1 MCDSECT
8 QCRLIGCIR
17 GARMNSPIIEF
28 KNVTK
33 RFDNRTILDRI
44 NLQIY
49 EGDVTTIIGKSGEG
63 KSVLLKHIIGLLK
76 PDEGSVLFRGQPI
89 EKMSRR
95 EWNTDLAQISY
106 MFQNNALFDSKT
118 VYQNV
123 AMPLRKFSQLSK
135 SQVREKIMARLEQ
148 TELTEV
154 ADKYPSELSGG
165 MQKRAALAR
174 ALVTD
179 PKIVLFDELTT
190 GQDPIRRNAI
200 LGMIAEY
207 KTKFGFTAVLISHDI
222 PDVFFISNRILAL
235 YDKKIVFQGTP
246 EAFEEFDHPF
256 YDEIIASLEDLQH
269 ELTGLHSRRQFK
281 VRYQTDLARKNGN
294 RQFAVV
300 IFALENLDRII
311 EELGHT
317 ATQSG
322 IRTMGDYINKHFG
335 TVGGFSMRRSIDQ
348 FSTVLPFSGLDEARR
363 ILEDFTR
370 DFRKNGLISIE
381 NAAREVN
388 PAVRCFEF
396 SISAGLARGNPNV
409 ELDSIMAF
417 ADFHREP
424 IAQFQCNI

>member
-1 MCDSECT
+1 MIKLHAMLID
-8 QCRLIGCIR
+8 RLIR
-17 GARMNSPIIEF
+17 GAMMNSPIIEF

-33 RFDNRTILDRI
+33 RFDKRTILDRI

-63 KSVLLKHIIGLLK
+63 KSVLLKHIIGLLR
-76 PDEGSVLFRGQPI
+76 PDEGSVLIRGRAI
-89 EKMSRR
+89 EKMRRR
-95 EWNTDLAQISY
+95 EWNTYLAQISY

-123 AMPLRKFSQLSK
+123 AMPLRKFNLLSK
-135 SQVREKIMARLEQ
+135 SQVREKVMARLEQ
-148 TELTEV
+148 TELADV
-154 ADKYPSELSGG
+154 AHKYPSELSGG
-165 MQKRAALAR
+165 MQKRTALAR

-207 KTKFGFTAVLISHDI
+207 KMKIGFTAVLISHDI

-235 YDKKIVFQGTP
+235 YEKKVVFQGTP
-246 EAFEEFDHPF
+246 EAFEELDHPF
-256 YDEIIASLEDLQH
+256 YDEIIDSIVNLQD
-269 ELTGLHSRRQFK
+269 ELTGMHSRRQFK
-281 VRYQTDLARKNGN
+281 VRYQTDLARKNGHGH
-294 RQFAVV
+294 FMVV
-300 IFALENLDRII
+300 IFNLDNLDHII
-311 EELGHT
+311 EKLGHT
-317 ATQSG
+317 AAQSG

-335 TVGGFSMRRSIDQ
+335 TVGGFSMRHRNDQ
-348 FSTVLPFSGLDEARR
+348 FSTVLPFSGLDEAQR
-363 ILEDFTR
+363 ILKDFTR
-370 DFRKNGLISIE
+370 DFRQNGLIRIE

-417 ADFHREP
+417 ADFNREP